1 MRYRSI
7 FLAVV
12 VALAAGAVGSCG
24 GDDDGNGDGTTTA
37 ADTGTLGGAGA
48 VTIKMGDF
56 FFDPKDATAAAGS
69 VTISAP
75 NEGQT
80 EHEMVLFRSD
90 ADPASLP
97 VSGNEVDEQA
107 FEAQG
112 AENVGEIEEVGP
124 GQTKS
129 GSFKLTPGKY
139 VMICNLPG
147 HYAQG
152 MYGSVTAK

>member
-1 MRYRSI
+1 MRYRNI
-7 FLAVV
+7 LLAVV
-12 VALAAGAVGSCG
+12 VALAAGAVASCG

-37 ADTGTLGGAGA
+37 ADTGTLGGASA
-48 VTIKMGDF
+48 VTIKMGEF
-56 FFDPKDATAAAGS
+56 YFNPKDVTAAAGT
-69 VTISAP
+69 VEISAP

-112 AENVGEIEEVGP
+112 AENLGEIEEVGP

-129 GSFKLTPGKY
+129 GSFKLTTGKY

-152 MYGSVTAK
+152 MYGSVTVK